1 MTFHSIFMLKACD
14 AFFYPVTS
22 IDLAIRTQGNK
33 MSSFESSVSFY
44 KRALK
49 ETKCDEQAIEAWQ
62 VYTYMYTYV
71 LKCY

>member
-1 MTFHSIFMLKACD
+1 
-14 AFFYPVTS
+14 
-22 IDLAIRTQGNK
+22 

-62 VYTYMYTYV
+62 VYTYMYTYAF
-71 LKCY
+71 KCY